1 MREIQLGSEGAINP
15 HTGLARR
22 SLLEPNY
29 RVYQI
34 RRREGLN
41 FLSFYLGLVLKAF
54 YRASL

>member
-1 MREIQLGSEGAINP
+1 MREIQMGSEGAINP
-15 HTGLARR
+15 HTGLALR

-41 FLSFYLGLVLKAF
+41 FLSFYLALVLIAF
-54 YRASL
+54 QRDSL